1 MPGNLVLCITKKTNK
16 MKAIKAFVKP
26 FKVNDIFHHLLEAG
40 FPNLT
45 VSMAEGTGNLEN
57 NDPSVSTHFSITE
70 SQVAKI
76 EIVCNKNDV
85 DKIVKI
91 ISEQGR
97 TGNPGDGLIYISSVE
112 KAFRVETGEGI
123 VLDNKD

>member
-1 MPGNLVLCITKKTNK
+1 
-16 MKAIKAFVKP
+16 MKEIKAFVKP

-57 NDPSVSTHFSITE
+57 TDTSVSTQFSITD

-76 EIVCNKNDV
+76 EIVCNKNEV
-85 DKIVKI
+85 DKIVAI
-91 ISEQGR
+91 ISELGR
-97 TGNPGDGLIYISSVE
+97 TGNPGDGIIYVSSVE
-112 KAFRVETGEGI
+112 KAYRVKTGLENG
-123 VLDNKD
+123 KE